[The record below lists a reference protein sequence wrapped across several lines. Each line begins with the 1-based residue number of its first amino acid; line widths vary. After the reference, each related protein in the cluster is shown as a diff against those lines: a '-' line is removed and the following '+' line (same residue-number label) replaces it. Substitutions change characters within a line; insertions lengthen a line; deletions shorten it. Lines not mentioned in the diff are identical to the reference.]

1 MMSNTDKLENL
12 RDSIINARLKY
23 EDEDTDLRFARP
35 KQVQAINIA
44 LRQIV
49 PEAKKRA
56 QRIALLASV
65 CGREPRYFRSS
76 KDLLF
81 EEASA
86 LIDRLYET
94 DGAEESLST
103 AHLRPEVADA
113 IRYAWRELIGE
124 EGSSCTPSGSASS
137 AI

>member
-1 MMSNTDKLENL
+1 MKTPICALPGQNRCRRSTS
-12 RDSIINARLKY
+12 RCARLSGS
-23 EDEDTDLRFARP
+23 
-35 KQVQAINIA
+35 
-44 LRQIV
+44 
-49 PEAKKRA
+49 KKRA

-113 IRYAWRELIGE
+113 IRHAWHELISE
-124 EGSSCTPSGSASS
+124 EGS
-137 AI
+137 

>member
-1 MMSNTDKLENL
+1 MMSNTDKLANL

-44 LRQIV
+44 LREIV

-56 QRIALLASV
+56 QRIALLASI

-94 DGAEESLST
+94 DGTEESL
-103 AHLRPEVADA
+103 AAARLRPEVADA
-113 IRYAWRELIGE
+113 IRHAWHELIGE
-124 EGSSCTPSGSASS
+124 EGSECTPSGSASS
-137 AI
+137 AR

>member
-1 MMSNTDKLENL
+1 M
-12 RDSIINARLKY
+12 
-23 EDEDTDLRFARP
+23 
-35 KQVQAINIA
+35 QAINIA
-44 LRQIV
+44 LREIV

-56 QRIALLASV
+56 QRIALLASI

-94 DGAEESLST
+94 DGAEESLAT
-103 AHLRPEVADA
+103 ARLRPEVADA
-113 IRYAWRELIGE
+113 IRHAWHELTNE
-124 EGSSCTPSGSASS
+124 EEVNAPHPGARQAAVDS
-137 AI
+137 